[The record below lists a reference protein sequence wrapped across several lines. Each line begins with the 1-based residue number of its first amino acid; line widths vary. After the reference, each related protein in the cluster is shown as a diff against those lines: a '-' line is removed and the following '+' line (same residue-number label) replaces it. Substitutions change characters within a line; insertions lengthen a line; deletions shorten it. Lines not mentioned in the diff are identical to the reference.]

1 MILICCCRHFHFV
14 CSKYSEEN
22 TAVPAT
28 NIVKTINI
36 DYHLGKLPK
45 NKMPK
50 HMENSICFVVFIS
63 VSFPYMQIIEEVTLA
78 QCAFF
83 DFRFAPFWGKNFAA
97 GCRKLFSIEY
107 AIFLCAL

>member
-1 MILICCCRHFHFV
+1 MPKHLRFSSMILICCCRHFHFV

-63 VSFPYMQIIEEVTLA
+63 VSFPYMQIIEEVTLEPDWLKE
-78 QCAFF
+78 
-83 DFRFAPFWGKNFAA
+83 DFKTLQKYMSRG
-97 GCRKLFSIEY
+97 IV
-107 AIFLCAL
+107 